1 MNYKAIAFDL
11 DDTLI
16 DTTNELIPF
25 ACRKIHSYLLTEG
38 YKNAF
43 EDFDISRK
51 EYVKTKSHK
60 EFFKNLVTTFPL
72 RVPSEASLVVA
83 NLNRLFYEPDLPPNL
98 ALMPGAEDNLKT
110 LGAKYEVFVVT
121 AGVVS
126 AQHKKL
132 AQLKIERFIKK
143 ENILVVAEGA
153 YPTKRAAFEKIVE
166 DSGILPEQLLSIGN
180 RLSQEIRMA
189 KQIGAKTCYY
199 QHGEHAEDVAQDH
212 FEIPDYTIHTHKELI
227 SACQL

>member
-38 YKNAF
+38 YPNTF
-43 EDFDISRK
+43 EEFDISRK

-60 EFFKNLVTTFPL
+60 DFFKNLVSSFPVKL
-72 RVPSEASLVVA
+72 ASEAPLVVA
-83 NLNRLFYEPDLPPNL
+83 NLNRLFYEPDVPSNL
-98 ALMPGAEDNLKT
+98 GLMPGAEYNLKT
-110 LGAKYEVFVVT
+110 LGAKYHVFIVT

-132 AQLKIERFIKK
+132 AQLNIDRFVKK

-153 YPTKRAAFEKIVE
+153 FSTKRAAFEKILK
-166 DSGILPEQLLSIGN
+166 DTGIQPEQLLSIGN

-189 KQIGAKTCYY
+189 KQVGAKTCYY

-227 SACQL
+227 TACQL

>member
-38 YKNAF
+38 YPNTY
-43 EDFDISRK
+43 EEFDILRK

-60 EFFKNLVTTFPL
+60 EFFKNLVTTFPIIL
-72 RVPSEASLVVA
+72 PAEAPLIIA
-83 NLNRLFYEPDLPPNL
+83 NLNRLFYEPDVPLNL
-98 ALMPGAEDNLKT
+98 GLMPGAEDNLKT
-110 LGAKYEVFVVT
+110 LAAKYNVFIVT
-121 AGVVS
+121 AGVLS

-132 AQLKIERFIKK
+132 AQLNIDRFVKK
-143 ENILVVAEGA
+143 ENILVVADGA
-153 YPTKRAAFEKIVE
+153 FSSKREAFKKILQ
-166 DSGILPEQLLSIGN
+166 DTGILPEQLLSIGN

-189 KQIGAKTCYY
+189 KQVGAKTCYY
-199 QHGEHAEDVAQDH
+199 QHGEHAEDEVQDH
-212 FEIPDYTIHTHKELI
+212 FEIPDFTIHTHKELI
-227 SACQL
+227 PVCQL